1 MNAFNTIGPVRH
13 SRNMKWISEHCE
25 SWFLTAVKSLEAVRL
40 VQLAL
45 TTDAALA
52 AAGSWSFGKQ
62 GVRGRSREEERPGG
76 RPALLPVLPSPLWN
90 SALCCDLS
98 QLFVSPEWTTGGKTT
113 CGTIRTN
120 CDVLLSTFTS
130 SPQHSPLLLFC
141 CLSSFYVLLSQF
153 EFSWLQLVDVH
164 EEDRLKLILNM
175 IQLKYF
181 QSKSMKIFQRFLHK

>member
-25 SWFLTAVKSLEAVRL
+25 SRFLTAVKSLEAVRL
-40 VQLAL
+40 VQLAP

-62 GVRGRSREEERPGG
+62 GVRGRSGEEERPGG

-98 QLFVSPEWTTGGKTT
+98 QLFVSPEWTTGGKTNLWDHQNKLW
-113 CGTIRTN
+113 RSAEY
-120 CDVLLSTFTS
+120 LHLKS
-130 SPQHSPLLLFC
+130 SALASAPLLLSVFFLC
-141 CLSSFYVLLSQF
+141 FALTV
-153 EFSWLQLVDVH
+153 WIQLVTARGRARRGH
-164 EEDRLKLILNM
+164 AETYF
-175 IQLKYF
+175 KYDSVEVF
-181 QSKSMKIFQRFLHK
+181 SI